1 MGAVLVLVIVIQ
13 VKKVSENLVFL
24 VLEQGLY
31 RFIAVQELNIPLL
44 SFIDYAHLHFV
55 ELS

>member
-24 VLEQGLY
+24 FLEQGLY